1 MPEILTARE
10 IEEYVARGLKSIVVK
25 EMPILTDEARDAM
38 KRLDFEIKVQPSGVA
53 TKIKEPTAPSPVV
66 SKCRRSSFKER
77 LQQGKPLVG
86 TFIATAHPVM
96 TEFVGKLGFDFLLID
111 SEHSAMHIETIQSML
126 QGLAATPSFGIVRI
140 PTISYEYIASCLD
153 AGADAILV
161 PQVRGVEDV
170 LRVRDAALYPP
181 EGKRGIGPGRAT
193 DFGLNIMERKVAP
206 NKDTVVILQIE
217 TREAVQNLDKILDV
231 EFYDMIFVG
240 PGDLSM
246 NLGVF
251 GEFSNPILTGEIAN
265 IIRKSKEARKK
276 VGIFAGNIE
285 MAAQWLKQGVDL
297 ITINSEL
304 GLLAQY
310 VKQSL
315 GKLETLIREP

>member
-10 IEEYVARGLKSIVVK
+10 IEEYFARGLKSIVVK

-38 KRLDFEIKVQPSGVA
+38 KRLDFEIKVQPSGGA
-53 TKIKEPTAPSPVV
+53 TKIKDPAAPSPAV
-66 SKCRRSSFKER
+66 SKCRGSFKER
-77 LQQGKPLVG
+77 LQKGKPLVG

-153 AGADAILV
+153 AGADAILI
-161 PQVRGVEDV
+161 PQVRDVEDV

-181 EGKRGIGPGRAT
+181 EGRRGIGPGRAT
-193 DFGLNIMERKVAP
+193 GFGLNIMERKVAP

-217 TREAVQNLDKILDV
+217 TREAVENLDKILDV

-246 NLGVF
+246 NLGIF
-251 GEFSNPILTGEIAN
+251 GEFSNPILTEEIAN
-265 IIRKSKEARKK
+265 ILRKSREARKK
-276 VGIFAGNIE
+276 VGIFAGNME

-297 ITINSEL
+297 VTINSEL

>member
-10 IEEYVARGLKSIVVK
+10 IEEYFARGLKSIVVE

-38 KRLDFEIKVQPSGVA
+38 KRLDFEIKVQPSGGA
-53 TKIKEPTAPSPVV
+53 TKIKDPAAPSPAV
-66 SKCRRSSFKER
+66 SKCRGSFKER
-77 LQQGKPLVG
+77 LQKGKPLVG
-86 TFIATAHPVM
+86 TFIQTAHPVM
-96 TEFVGKLGFDFLLID
+96 AEFVGKLGFDFLLID
-111 SEHSAMHIETIQSML
+111 SEHSAIHIETIQSML

-140 PTISYEYIASCLD
+140 PTISYEYIASTLD
-153 AGADAILV
+153 AGADAIV
-161 PQVRGVEDV
+161 IPQVRDVEDILKV
-170 LRVRDAALYPP
+170 QEAALYPP

-193 DFGLNIMERKVAP
+193 SFGLNIMERKVAP
-206 NKDTVVILQIE
+206 DRDTVVIIQIE
-217 TREAVQNLDKILDV
+217 TREALENLEKILSV
-231 EFYDMIFVG
+231 KFYDMVFIG

-251 GEFSNPILTGEIAN
+251 GEFSNPILTDEISN
-265 IIRKSKEARKK
+265 IIRKSREYEKK

-285 MAAQWLKQGVDL
+285 MAAQWLKQGVDM

-315 GKLETLIREP
+315 GKLEPLIREP

>member
-10 IEEYVARGLKSIVVK
+10 IEEYFARGLKSIVVE

-38 KRLDFEIKVQPSGVA
+38 KRLDFEIKVQPSGGA
-53 TKIKEPTAPSPVV
+53 TKIKDPAAPSPAV
-66 SKCRRSSFKER
+66 SKCRGSFKER
-77 LQQGKPLVG
+77 LQKGKPLLG
-86 TFIATAHPVM
+86 TFIQTPHPVM
-96 TEFVGKLGFDFLLID
+96 AEFVGKLGFDFLLID

-126 QGLAATPSFGIVRI
+126 QGIAATPSFGIVRI
-140 PTISYEYIASCLD
+140 PTISYEYIASTLD
-153 AGADAILV
+153 AGADAIV
-161 PQVRGVEDV
+161 IPQVRDVEDILKV
-170 LRVRDAALYPP
+170 QEAALYPP

-193 DFGLNIMERKVAP
+193 SFGLSIMERKVAP
-206 NKDTVVILQIE
+206 DRDTVVIIQIE
-217 TREAVQNLDKILDV
+217 TREALENLEKILSV
-231 EFYDMIFVG
+231 KFYDMVFIG

-251 GEFSNPILTGEIAN
+251 GEFSNPILTDEISN
-265 IIRKSKEARKK
+265 IIRKSREYEKK

-285 MAAQWLKQGVDL
+285 MAVQWLKQGVDL
-297 ITINSEL
+297 VTINSEL

-315 GKLETLIREP
+315 GKLEPLIREP

>member
-1 MPEILTARE
+1 MAEILTARE
-10 IEEYVARGLKSIVVK
+10 IEEYVARGLKSITVK
-25 EMPILTDEARDAM
+25 EMPILTDEAREAI
-38 KRLDFEIKVQPSGVA
+38 RRHGFEIKVQSLAEAPK
-53 TKIKEPTAPSPVV
+53 TKEPGASSPAV
-66 SKCRRSSFKER
+66 SKCRGSFKER
-77 LQQGKPLVG
+77 LQKGKPLLG
-86 TFIATAHPVM
+86 TFIQTAHPVM

-126 QGLAATPSFGIVRI
+126 QGIAATPSFGIVRV
-140 PTISYEYIASCLD
+140 PTISYEYIATTLD
-153 AGADAILV
+153 AGADAILI
-161 PQVRGVEDV
+161 PQVRDVEDV

-181 EGKRGIGPGRAT
+181 EGRRGIGPGRAT
-193 DFGLNIMERKVAP
+193 SFGLSIMDRKVAP

-217 TREAVQNLDKILDV
+217 TKESVENLDKILDV

-251 GEFSNPILTGEIAN
+251 GEFSNPILTEEIAN
-265 IIRKSKEARKK
+265 IIRKSKERGKK

-285 MAAQWLKQGVDL
+285 MATQWLKQGVDL
-297 ITINSEL
+297 VTINSEL

-315 GKLETLIREP
+315 GKLQPLLGEP

>member
-10 IEEYVARGLKSIVVK
+10 IEEYFARGLKSIVVK

-38 KRLDFEIKVQPSGVA
+38 KRLEFEIKVQPAGGA
-53 TKIKEPTAPSPVV
+53 AKAKEPAAPSPAI
-66 SKCRRSSFKER
+66 SKCRGSLKER
-77 LQQGKPLVG
+77 LQKGKPLVG
-86 TFIATAHPVM
+86 TFISTAHPVM

-111 SEHSAMHIETIQSML
+111 SEHSAMHIETVQSML

-140 PTISYEYIASCLD
+140 PTISYEYISSCLD
-153 AGADAILV
+153 AGADAVLV

-181 EGKRGIGPGRAT
+181 EGRRGIGPGRAT
-193 DFGLNIMERKVAP
+193 GFGLNIMERKVAP

-217 TREAVQNLDKILDV
+217 TREAVEDLDRILDV
-231 EFYDMIFVG
+231 GFYDMIFVG

-251 GEFSNPILTGEIAN
+251 GEFSNPILTDEIAN

-285 MAAQWLKQGVDL
+285 MAAQWLKEGVDL
-297 ITINSEL
+297 VTINSEL
-304 GLLAQY
+304 GLLSQY

-315 GKLETLIREP
+315 SKLETLIREV

>member
-10 IEEYVARGLKSIVVK
+10 IEEYFAQGQRSIVVK

-38 KRLDFEIKVQPSGVA
+38 KRLDFEIKVQPPGGA
-53 TKIKEPTAPSPVV
+53 PRTKDPAAPSPAV
-66 SKCRRSSFKER
+66 SKCRGSFKER
-77 LQQGKPLVG
+77 LQKGKPLVG

-161 PQVRGVEDV
+161 PQVRDVEDV

-181 EGKRGIGPGRAT
+181 EGRRGIGPGRAT
-193 DFGLNIMERKVAP
+193 GFGLNIMERKVAP

-217 TREAVQNLDKILDV
+217 TREAVENLDKILDV

-246 NLGVF
+246 NLGIF
-251 GEFSNPILTGEIAN
+251 GEFSNPILTGEISN
-265 IIRKSKEARKK
+265 ILRKSREARKK
-276 VGIFAGNIE
+276 VGIFAGNME

-297 ITINSEL
+297 VTINSEL
-304 GLLAQY
+304 GLLSQY

-315 GKLETLIREP
+315 DKLESLIREP

>member
-10 IEEYVARGLKSIVVK
+10 IEEYFARGLKSIVVE

-38 KRLDFEIKVQPSGVA
+38 KRLDFEIKVQPSGGA
-53 TKIKEPTAPSPVV
+53 TKIKDPAAPSPAV
-66 SKCRRSSFKER
+66 SKCRGSFKER
-77 LQQGKPLVG
+77 LQKGKPLLG
-86 TFIATAHPVM
+86 TFIQTPHPVM
-96 TEFVGKLGFDFLLID
+96 AEFVGKLGFDFLLID
-111 SEHSAMHIETIQSML
+111 SEHSAIHIETIQSML

-140 PTISYEYIASCLD
+140 PTISYEYIASTLD
-153 AGADAILV
+153 AGADAIV
-161 PQVRGVEDV
+161 IPQVRDVEDILKV
-170 LRVRDAALYPP
+170 QEAALYPP

-193 DFGLNIMERKVAP
+193 SFGLNIMERKVAP
-206 NKDTVVILQIE
+206 DRDTVVIIQIE
-217 TREAVQNLDKILDV
+217 TREALENLEKILSV
-231 EFYDMIFVG
+231 KFYDMVFIG

-251 GEFSNPILTGEIAN
+251 GEFSNPILTDEISN
-265 IIRKSKEARKK
+265 IIRKSREYEKK

-285 MAAQWLKQGVDL
+285 MAAQWLKQGVDM

-315 GKLETLIREP
+315 GKLEPLIREP

>member
-10 IEEYVARGLKSIVVK
+10 IEEYFARGQKSIVVQ
-25 EMPILTDEARDAM
+25 EMPILTDEARDAVR
-38 KRLDFEIKVQPSGVA
+38 RLDFEIKVQPAGGAVK
-53 TKIKEPTAPSPVV
+53 TKEPAAPAPVV
-66 SKCRRSSFKER
+66 SKCRGSFKER
-77 LQQGKPLVG
+77 LQKGKPLVG
-86 TFIATAHPVM
+86 TFIQTAHPVM
-96 TEFVGKLGFDFLLID
+96 AEFVGKLGFDFLLID

-153 AGADAILV
+153 AGADAILI
-161 PQVRGVEDV
+161 PQVRDVEDV

-181 EGKRGIGPGRAT
+181 EGRRGIGPGRAT
-193 DFGLNIMERKVAP
+193 SFGLNIMERKVDP

-231 EFYDMIFVG
+231 DFYDMVFVG

-251 GEFSNPILTGEIAN
+251 GEFSNPILTEEIAN
-265 IIRKSKEARKK
+265 IIRKSKEVRKK

-285 MAAQWLKQGVDL
+285 MAVQWLKQGVDMV
-297 ITINSEL
+297 TINSEL

-315 GKLETLIREP
+315 GKLETLLREP